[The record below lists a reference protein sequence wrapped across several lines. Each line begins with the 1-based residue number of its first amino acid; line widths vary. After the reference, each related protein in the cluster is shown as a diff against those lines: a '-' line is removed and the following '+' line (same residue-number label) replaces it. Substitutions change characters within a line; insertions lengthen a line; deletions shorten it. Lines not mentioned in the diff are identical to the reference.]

1 VTEYQIIQFRGNI
14 TGMLD
19 VCTDV
24 DISDVE
30 EVPVDG
36 AQEYIA

>member
-1 VTEYQIIQFRGNI
+1 MTEYQIIQSRGNI
-14 TGMLD
+14 TSMLY
-19 VCTDV
+19 VCVDV
-24 DISDVE
+24 DISDVG